1 MSIEEVKFISGYSVD
16 YVDRAIQDALCL
28 CMPSRVVYLQEIRG
42 NDLLSRDVILKRAP
56 EDPTVQWLRNHH
68 YSWGDSS
75 RFYNHKVFEYID
87 DKTPQQ
93 PYLLRNIQIKDQVP
107 GKFTVSFSLAH
118 CTTEEAKSQ
127 YKSMHPQHAYL
138 EILYKKLCR
147 MHDPIR
153 TSAAIGEEIPF
164 WFDGGVNRKRQLF
177 LTAKLLFLLAGE
189 VEIHPVDDLQMLS
202 LEYIEQNREE
212 LKYLT
217 QESMMA
223 REYNG
228 DDPVLPASDLPIAAQ
243 IKQRIPRIMSIGR
256 LISLFG
262 LYVSGEYPQ
271 TDTPQILY
279 CPKNIYRFAAKA
291 ETLEGFEKYLFP
303 VDGIAGS
310 APNALCEILQSVTL
324 AHELGHHVFRQV
336 KSGPQQDKETLANWF
351 ASVLLGDYERKLIRG
366 LRNYQPSIYKN
377 VIPLPG
383 SVFTEEPYASYCEK
397 VLALMKEV
405 GK

>member
-1 MSIEEVKFISGYSVD
+1 MSIEEEKFTKSYSVAH
-16 YVDRAIQDALCL
+16 VGKAVKDALRL
-28 CMPSRVVYLQEIRG
+28 CMPSRVVYLSKWPSETPA
-42 NDLLSRDVILKRAP
+42 LTRAP
-56 EDPTVQWLRNHH
+56 ENPTVQWLSNHH
-68 YSWGDSS
+68 CPWEGYYWFSTKDA
-75 RFYNHKVFEYID
+75 KVINKYID
-87 DKTPQQ
+87 DGTPQQ
-93 PYLLRNIQIKDQVP
+93 PYLLRDIQVENQEP
-107 GKFTVSFSLAH
+107 GKFTVSFSLVR

-127 YKSMHPQHAYL
+127 YPKSEHPQHTYL

-147 MHDPIR
+147 MDDPIR

-164 WFDGGVNRKRQLF
+164 WFDGGVNRNRQLF

-189 VEIHPVDDLQMLS
+189 VEIQEVDDLQMLS

-217 QESMMA
+217 DESMRA
-223 REYNG
+223 KKYNW

-243 IKQRIPRIMSIGR
+243 IKQRIPRTMSLRR

-262 LYVSGEYPQ
+262 LYTHGEYPQ
-271 TDTPQILY
+271 TGTPQISY

-303 VDGIAGS
+303 VRGIAGS
-310 APNALCEILQSVTL
+310 APNALCKILQSVTL

-336 KSGPQQDKETLANWF
+336 ESDTQQDKETLANWF
-351 ASVLLGDYERKLIRG
+351 ASVLLGDYERKLIRE
-366 LRNYQPSIYKN
+366 LRKYQPSIYKN
-377 VIPLPG
+377 VIQLPG
-383 SVFTEEPYASYCEK
+383 AVFTEEPYASYCEK